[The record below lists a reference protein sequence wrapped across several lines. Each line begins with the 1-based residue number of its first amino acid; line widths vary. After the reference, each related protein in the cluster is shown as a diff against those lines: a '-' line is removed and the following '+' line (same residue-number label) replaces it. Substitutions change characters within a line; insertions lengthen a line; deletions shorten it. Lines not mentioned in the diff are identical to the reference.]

1 MSCQID
7 PVVKQ
12 VYASLLLAWPPRQLQ
27 ALKERWV
34 VVGRRHTFIQYS
46 FNLIGDR
53 SHSHGPGLVM
63 EKPHNKF
70 NIHIIAFC
78 KGTT

>member
-34 VVGRRHTFIQYS
+34 VEGRRHTFI
-46 FNLIGDR
+46 
-53 SHSHGPGLVM
+53 HSHGPGLGM